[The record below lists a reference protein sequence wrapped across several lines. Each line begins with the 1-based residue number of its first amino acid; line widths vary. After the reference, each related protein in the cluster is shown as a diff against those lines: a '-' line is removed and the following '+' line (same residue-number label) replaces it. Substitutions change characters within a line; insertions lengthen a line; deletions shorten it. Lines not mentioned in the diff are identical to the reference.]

1 MTKLIKEIVRFAI
14 FLAFVVG
21 ALLVARQYLGG
32 SKDSQKNGPHTEEV
46 SLDQKSATLKSYL
59 LGIKKPQR
67 IEFTN
72 LSQRYEKQIQ
82 SFKQLKIPQDKNSDF
97 YISIQFFTDEGDNT
111 APLVAQIRF
120 IDIKSG
126 NTTKEESINLE

>member
-1 MTKLIKEIVRFAI
+1 MTKFIKEFLRFAI

-21 ALLVARQYLGG
+21 ALLIARHYLGLG
-32 SKDSQKNGPHTEEV
+32 KDSQKTAKPSEV
-46 SLDQKSATLKSYL
+46 TLDQKAATLKSYL
-59 LGIKKPQR
+59 LSIKKPQR

-72 LSQRYEKQIQ
+72 LSQRFDKEIQ
-82 SFKQLKIPQDKNSDF
+82 SFKQIKIPQDKTSDF

-126 NTTKEESINLE
+126 NTTKEESINLD

>member
-1 MTKLIKEIVRFAI
+1 MTKFIKEVFLFFI
-14 FLAFVVG
+14 FLAFIVG
-21 ALLVARQYLGG
+21 GLLTAKQYLGLG
-32 SKDSQKNGPHTEEV
+32 KDSQKTIKPSEPT
-46 SLDQKSATLKSYL
+46 LDQKSAALKAYL
-59 LGIKKPQR
+59 LGIQKPQR

-72 LSQRYEKQIQ
+72 LSQRFDKEIQNFKQI
-82 SFKQLKIPQDKNSDF
+82 KIPQDKNSNF

>member
-1 MTKLIKEIVRFAI
+1 MKKLIKEIFRFVI
-14 FLAFVVG
+14 FLAFVG
-21 ALLVARQYLGG
+21 GILLFARQHYSGTKPG
-32 SKDSQKNGPHTEEV
+32 KQVNPSAQV
-46 SLDQKSATLKSYL
+46 SLDKKSEALKSYL

-72 LSQRYEKQIQ
+72 LSQRFDEVIQ
-82 SFKQLKIPQDKNSDF
+82 SFKQIKVPQDKKSDF
-97 YISIQFFTDEGDNT
+97 YLSIQFFTDEDDTT
-111 APLVAQIRF
+111 APLVAQIRY

>member
-1 MTKLIKEIVRFAI
+1 MTKFIKEFLRFAI

-21 ALLVARQYLGG
+21 ALLIARQYLGLG
-32 SKDSQKNGPHTEEV
+32 KDSQKTAKPSEV
-46 SLDQKSATLKSYL
+46 TLDQKAATLKSYL
-59 LGIKKPQR
+59 LSIKKPQR

-72 LSQRYEKQIQ
+72 LSQRFDKEIQ
-82 SFKQLKIPQDKNSDF
+82 SFKQIKIPQDKTSDF

-126 NTTKEESINLE
+126 NTTKEESINLD

>member
-1 MTKLIKEIVRFAI
+1 MKKFIKEIFLFVI
-14 FLAFVVG
+14 FLAFVCG
-21 ALLVARQYLGG
+21 ALLIGKQYYPGTEKPAQNSAHVA
-32 SKDSQKNGPHTEEV
+32 
-46 SLDQKSATLKSYL
+46 LDKKSEALRSYL

-72 LSQRYEKQIQ
+72 LSQRFDQDIQ
-82 SFKQLKIPQDKNSDF
+82 NFKNIKIPQDKNSDF
-97 YISIQFFTDEGDNT
+97 YLSIQFFTDEGDKD
-111 APLVAQIRF
+111 APLVAQIRY

>member
-1 MTKLIKEIVRFAI
+1 MTKLIKEVLRFAI

-21 ALLVARQYLGG
+21 ALLVGREYLGF
-32 SKDSQKNGPHTEEV
+32 SKDSQKTGKPAEV
-46 SLDQKSATLKSYL
+46 TLDQKSSTLKSYL
-59 LGIKKPQR
+59 MSIKKPPR
-67 IEFTN
+67 IEFIH
-72 LSQRYEKQIQ
+72 LSQRFDKEIQ
-82 SFKQLKIPQDKNSDF
+82 NFKLLKIPQDKNSDF

-126 NTTKEESINLE
+126 NTTREESINLE

>member
-1 MTKLIKEIVRFAI
+1 MTKIIKEIIRFAI

-21 ALLVARQYLGG
+21 ALLVGRQYFGLGKG
-32 SKDSQKNGPHTEEV
+32 FQKTDKPSEAT
-46 SLDQKSATLKSYL
+46 LDQKSSTLKAYL
-59 LGIKKPQR
+59 TSIKKPQR

-72 LSQRYEKQIQ
+72 LSQRFDKQIQ

-97 YISIQFFTDEGDNT
+97 YVSIQFFTDEGDNT

>member
-1 MTKLIKEIVRFAI
+1 MTKLIKEIIRFVI

-21 ALLVARQYLGG
+21 ALLVARQYLDFGK
-32 SKDSQKNGPHTEEV
+32 SSPKTAKPTEV
-46 SLDQKSATLKSYL
+46 TLDQKSAALKAYL
-59 LGIKKPQR
+59 LTIKKPQR

-72 LSQRYEKQIQ
+72 LSQRFDKEIQ
-82 SFKQLKIPQDKNSDF
+82 NFKQLKIPQDKNSDF
-97 YISIQFFTDEGDNT
+97 YLSIQFFTDEGDAT